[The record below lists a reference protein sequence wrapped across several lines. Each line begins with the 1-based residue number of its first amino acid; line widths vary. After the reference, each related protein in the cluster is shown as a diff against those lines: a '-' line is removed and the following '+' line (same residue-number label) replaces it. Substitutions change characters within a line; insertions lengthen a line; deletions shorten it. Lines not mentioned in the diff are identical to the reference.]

1 MNVEAMAMLAELKIR
16 RTGGGGDK
24 ELEEAFM
31 LLNHCLKFDYRRPEL
46 WTLLGDLYSLKG

>member
-16 RTGGGGDK
+16 RGGDK
-24 ELEEAFM
+24 ELEEAFL
-31 LLNHCLKFDYRRPEL
+31 LLNHCLKFDYRQPEL